1 MGVDMD
7 YSRHLVLYSGGA
19 DSTYFIAKEPTAR
32 HLLHFRST
40 NSVQT
45 QHAQV
50 SALEYDRYLSIVAT
64 RSESLDGEI
73 NQIHALNDSLM
84 ALEASI
90 MAARYGMKGIVV
102 CFNSD
107 DIGIDTEALKAVM
120 HRAEPAFEIL
130 TPLRG
135 IRPHEIRSYLREQG
149 IRYVSCMRA
158 GACAECMKCRREA
171 AYVEAADQSLV
182 TA

>member
-1 MGVDMD
+1 MD

-19 DSTYFIAKEPTAR
+19 DSTYFIAKESTAR
-32 HLLHFRST
+32 HLLHFRSI
-40 NSVQT
+40 NSAQT

-64 RSESLDGEI
+64 RPEPLDGEI

-84 ALEASI
+84 ALDASI
-90 MAARYGMKGIVV
+90 MAARYGMRGIVV

-107 DIGIDTEALKAVM
+107 DIGIDTEALEAVM

-130 TPLRG
+130 TPLIG
-135 IRPHEIRSYLREQG
+135 IRPHEIRAYLREHG
-149 IRYVSCMRA
+149 IRYISCMRA
-158 GACAECMKCRREA
+158 EACAECMKCRREA
-171 AYVEAADQSLV
+171 AYAEAADQSLI